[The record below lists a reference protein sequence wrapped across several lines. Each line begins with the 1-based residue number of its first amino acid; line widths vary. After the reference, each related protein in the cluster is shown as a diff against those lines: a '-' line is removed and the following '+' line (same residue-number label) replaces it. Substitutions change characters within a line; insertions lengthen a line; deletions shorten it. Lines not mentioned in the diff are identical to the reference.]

1 MAENTTVDETGAQTP
16 AAEGSGERTFTQEQ
30 VDTIVR
36 ERLARAKAQVP
47 PDYEELRAKA
57 AKYDE
62 AQEAAKSEL
71 ERANERA
78 ARAEA
83 ALEEANA
90 RMAHAEL
97 VARVSRETGVPASL
111 LHGTTEEELSAS
123 AAAVSEYVE
132 AQRPAYPRDKGGAA
146 AGGAPVSVDSIE
158 AIRNPV
164 ERVRARAAHADL
176 YRERP

>member
-1 MAENTTVDETGAQTP
+1 MADDTTVNETGEQVP
-16 AAEGSGERTFTQEQ
+16 AAEGPAKTFTQEQ
-30 VDTIVR
+30 VDSIVR
-36 ERLARAKAQVP
+36 ERLARAKATP
-47 PDYEELRAKA
+47 PDDYEELKAKA

-90 RMAHAEL
+90 KMAHDAL
-97 VARVSRETGVPASL
+97 VARVARETGVPAGL
-111 LHGTTEEELSAS
+111 LHGSTEEELAAS
-123 AAAVSEYVE
+123 AAAIAEYVE
-132 AQRPAYPRDKGGAA
+132 ARRPAYPRDKGGAA

-158 AIRNPV
+158 SIRDPV
-164 ERVRARAAHADL
+164 ERVRQRAAHADL
-176 YRERP
+176 YRK

>member
-1 MAENTTVDETGAQTP
+1 MAESTVNTGEQAP
-16 AAEGSGERTFTQEQ
+16 GSGEPAQERTFTQEQ
-30 VDTIVR
+30 VDRIVQ

-47 PDYEELRAKA
+47 PDYDELRAKA

-71 ERANERA
+71 ERAEERA

-90 RMAHAEL
+90 RMAHDAL
-97 VARVSRETGVPASL
+97 VAKVSGETGVPASL
-111 LHGTTEEELSAS
+111 LHGSTEEELAAS
-123 AAAVSEYVE
+123 AAAVAEYVE
-132 AQRPAYPRDKGGAA
+132 AQRPGYPRDKGGAP
-146 AGGAPVSVDSIE
+146 GGAPVVTVDSIE
-158 AIRNPV
+158 KTSNPL

-176 YRERP
+176 YRK